1 LNQGRINQHHALD
14 SRGFVQNARSHEQLA
29 PESLQNKD
37 QTNESHG
44 YSAKPTRHHARERW
58 MKITQAVGGFFILLR
73 EGCFWKFPQQFP
85 LLVRYLIY
93 F

>member
-44 YSAKPTRHHARERW
+44 YSAKPTRHNARRRW
-58 MKITQAVGGFFILLR
+58 MKIAHAVGGFYSAERRLLL
-73 EGCFWKFPQQFP
+73 ENSPQFP